1 MTIDQYMDKYPTTKT
16 QTLAKMY
23 VAEFGGVVNNVRCQI
38 QHRRGSRGDYHR
50 SQLSRNADKQ
60 YQKKWIAFKEGLAKE
75 RREASTTYKVP
86 AKVRRVLFM
95 NDLHFPFVDD
105 AALKIAIDY
114 GIEHDVNTIYLNGD
128 IIDCEPI
135 SRYASRKK
143 HTFLFELEQVRRFL
157 AYLRDTFPDAD
168 IFYKL
173 GNHED
178 RFEAYMLNNA
188 ERLLD
193 VPEFQMD
200 HLLRFKEYGV
210 KMIGSKQLAMLGK
223 LAVIHGHEYRMMTNP
238 VSPARSLFL
247 KAKQAAI
254 MGHNHQSTKQSGKR
268 IDDQVYFCWS
278 VGCLCDMK
286 VDYHPF
292 NEWSHGFAYIEV
304 ERNGNFIVALKDI
317 INGQLY

>member
-1 MTIDQYMDKYPTTKT
+1 MDITEYMEKYPTTKT

-23 VAEFGGVVNNVRCQI
+23 VAEYGGVVNNIRSAI
-38 QHRRGSRGDYHR
+38 QYRRGSKGASHRQYLKGDM
-50 SQLSRNADKQ
+50 DKE

-75 RREASTTYKVP
+75 RREASTTFKVP
-86 AKVRRVLFM
+86 NKDRRVLFM
-95 NDLHFPFVDD
+95 NDLHFPFVDEN
-105 AALKIAIDY
+105 ALKIAIDY
-114 GIEHDVNTIYLNGD
+114 GVEHDVNTIYLNGD
-128 IIDCEPI
+128 IIDCETI
-135 SRYASRKK
+135 SRYQSRKK

-157 AYLRDTFPDAD
+157 AFLRDTFPEAD
-168 IFYKL
+168 IFYKM

-178 RFEAYMLNNA
+178 RFESYMLANA

-193 VPEFQMD
+193 VPEFQLD
-200 HLLRFKEYGV
+200 ALLKFKEYGV

-304 ERNGNFIVALKDI
+304 QKNGNFIVALKDI
-317 INGQLY
+317 INGKLY